1 LGETP
6 RWLNPSSSRLTRR
19 VSRSWEAPKYRWGMY
34 MLGKKIEKGGVFF
47 FRFFCCVECV
57 RASFETRV
65 DVVFFGRLGLMSRNG
80 DLSRTSE

>member
-1 LGETP
+1 
-6 RWLNPSSSRLTRR
+6 
-19 VSRSWEAPKYRWGMY
+19 